1 MDPGPSAETNRNMDL
16 EGLVADARA
25 RSPRPMPLRERLY
38 SGCSAAALL
47 GVVALMSVLLPTG
60 RIDDPLLLV
69 LLVLVYALAPRCAFE
84 LGQGVAVPTQIA
96 FIPLLFAA
104 PAPLVPLLVA
114 LGAFLGQLPD
124 FALKRMHPDR
134 WLHLLTHAWYSVPP
148 AVVLA
153 LWAPGGPAVEHIG
166 VYAVALLAQCVVGTT
181 EAAVGDAVLF
191 GEPLRDSLRGATF
204 ATRIDI
210 LLTPI
215 AYMVAAVAIDEPA
228 VVLGVTPLFWLL
240 HEFSRE
246 RSQRLEAA
254 HELNQTYR
262 GTVMVLADVVEADDD
277 YTASHCRS
285 VVELC
290 AATGSELDLDS
301 DAMQELEIAA
311 LLHDVGKIAIPDS
324 ILNKPSRLTEEE
336 FELMKTHTIEGQ
348 ALLERVGGKLA
359 KVGEIVR
366 SCHERWDGR
375 GYPDGL
381 MGEEIPLPAR
391 IVFCCD
397 AYSAMTTDRPY
408 RRAMSHD
415 AAIAELRENAGSQ
428 FEPRVVDAVVAAVE
442 RGLVD
447 QTEAYSDAVRAVL
460 ATHPPGATTTPSLE
474 LSA

>member
-1 MDPGPSAETNRNMDL
+1 MRLALSAETTRNMDL

-25 RSPRPMPLRERLY
+25 RSPQPMPLRERLY
-38 SGCSAAALL
+38 SGGSAALL
-47 GVVALMSVLLPTG
+47 LGAVALMSAAMPAQHVEKPVVL
-60 RIDDPLLLV
+60 I
-69 LLVLVYALAPRCAFE
+69 LLVLVYALASRCAFE
-84 LGQGVAVPTQIA
+84 LGQGIAVPNQIA
-96 FIPLLFAA
+96 FIPMLFAA
-104 PAPLVPLLVA
+104 PPALVPLLVA
-114 LGAFLGQLPD
+114 VGGLLGHAPD
-124 FALKRMHPDR
+124 YLLRRTHPDR
-134 WLHLLTHAWYSVPP
+134 WLHVLAHAWYSVAP
-148 AVVLA
+148 AVVIGL
-153 LWAPGGPAVEHIG
+153 LAPGEPRFEYAW
-166 VYAVALLAQCVVGTT
+166 VYAVALVAQCVVAAA
-181 EAAVGDAVLF
+181 EAAIGDQILF
-191 GEPLRDSLRGATF
+191 GVPLADSLRGAAF
-204 ATRIDI
+204 PIRIDI

-215 AYMVAAVAIDEPA
+215 AYTVAAVATEAPA
-228 VVLGVTPLFWLL
+228 LVLAVAPLFWLL
-240 HEFSRE
+240 REFSRE
-246 RSQRLEAA
+246 RSHRLEAA

-290 AATGSELDLDS
+290 AAAGTELGLDN
-301 DAMQELEIAA
+301 AEMQELEIAA

-359 KVGEIVR
+359 RVGAVVR

-381 MGEEIPLPAR
+381 MGEEIPLAAR

-408 RRAMSHD
+408 RRAMSPE
-415 AAIAELRENAGSQ
+415 AAVAELNENSGSQ
-428 FEPRVVDAVVAAVE
+428 FDPAVVDALVTVVHEGRVE
-442 RGLVD
+442 E
-447 QTEAYSDAVRAVL
+447 TEAYSDAVRAVL
-460 ATHPPGATTTPSLE
+460 ATHSAPAARLE